1 MSNCSSND
9 ATKIVYDTADVQKRV
24 LPKSK
29 KRRKI
34 ISVTGISL
42 SNRKT
47 ERSYS
52 ADKKTETQAKKI

>member
-34 ISVTGISL
+34 ISVTGKSL
-42 SNRKT
+42 SHRKT
-47 ERSYS
+47 ERSYT
-52 ADKKTETQAKKI
+52 ADKKTETHEKKL